1 MTWYDDVV
9 QHGPYALPALVAVIA
24 VLYISQKWGGE

>member
-9 QHGPYALPALVAVIA
+9 QHGPYALPALVIA